1 MVGAGNRAAFGS
13 GVEGGKI
20 AAFEKIEKR
29 AKNRRRRRTAAVN
42 GGASKKF
49 QIFFRKK
56 MRFCL
61 TCRFAADKIGLTFHR
76 NVELIEIVNFF

>member
-29 AKNRRRRRTAAVN
+29 AKKLAATAD
-42 GGASKKF
+42 GGS
-49 QIFFRKK
+49 
-56 MRFCL
+56 
-61 TCRFAADKIGLTFHR
+61 
-76 NVELIEIVNFF
+76 

>member
-29 AKNRRRRRTAAVN
+29 AKNWRRRRTAAVN
-42 GGASKKF
+42 GGAAKKVE
-49 QIFFRKK
+49 FFWKRS
-56 MRFCL
+56 RIL
-61 TCRFAADKIGLTFHR
+61 LDLPFHGG
-76 NVELIEIVNFF
+76 